1 MTKSSTEIQ
10 NLVSSGSLIEECLS
24 LKMDTVLEKFST
36 DFQRF
41 GEVLLNYKS
50 SVIDIIQKRTG
61 IKAQLQ
67 TLKLYTRP
75 IDGLKI
81 TLKKTVYRYKWGH

>member
-1 MTKSSTEIQ
+1 MS
-10 NLVSSGSLIEECLS
+10 VSENGYSIR
-24 LKMDTVLEKFST
+24 KVLNRFSKIW
-36 DFQRF
+36 R
-41 GEVLLNYKS
+41 EVLLKYKS
-50 SVIDIIQKRTG
+50 SVIDIIQKKTD

-81 TLKKTVYRYKWGH
+81 TLKTTVYRYKWGH